1 MMIVRRA
8 DSLGLAHSGALTL
21 RCHFAFADYQA
32 PQYQHEGTLRAI
44 NTGSIPPDGR
54 YSLGPEANVDVLT
67 WLRAGSLQTSVENF
81 PPEAIQP
88 GGLHL
93 VSTGAGV
100 RSLAWQAGPAG
111 ADFIQFWLLPDTEGG
126 APAQEARAA
135 FPMLEDGGFRII
147 ASGFP
152 EDDPEAMEI
161 IDDGSPVTLSARSRL
176 LHAHIPTGEG
186 AAYQT
191 TQGRDL
197 HVLVVEGGIT
207 ISGTA
212 LACGD
217 GAMLPQTS
225 QVVVMATQN
234 AVVILADVASSIS
247 PSAL

>member
-1 MMIVRRA
+1 MITVRRA
-8 DSLGLAHSGALTL
+8 DSLGQAHSGALTL
-21 RCHFAFADYQA
+21 RCHFAFADYQD

-44 NTGSIPPDGR
+44 NTGSIPPDSS
-54 YSLGPEANVDVLT
+54 YSLGPETNVDVLT
-67 WLRAGSLQTSVENF
+67 WLRAGSLQTRVEGF
-81 PPEAIQP
+81 SPDAIQP

-100 RSLAWQAGPAG
+100 RTMAWQAGPEG

-126 APAQEARAA
+126 APAQETRAA

-152 EDDPEAMEI
+152 EDDPEAMDI

-176 LHAHIPTGEG
+176 LHAQIPAGEG

-197 HVLVVEGGIT
+197 HILVVSGAIT
-207 ISGTA
+207 ISGMA
-212 LACGD
+212 LACSD
-217 GAMLPQTS
+217 GAMLTQTS
-225 QVVVMATQN
+225 HVVVMATQD
-234 AVVILADVASSIS
+234 AIVILTDVAS
-247 PSAL
+247 